1 MEQHSSSEELRGY
14 VCGEGRLNE
23 FETKIAVCVNVGAHV
38 SLLSVEKKKHSNYSS
53 HIQGNFLAALI
64 RRMPNDNMCVLAT
77 EADMQVRWLIS
88 AQTSQS
94 SL

>member
-38 SLLSVEKKKHSNYSS
+38 SLLSVEKKT
-53 HIQGNFLAALI
+53 Q
-64 RRMPNDNMCVLAT
+64 
-77 EADMQVRWLIS
+77 
-88 AQTSQS
+88 
-94 SL
+94 